1 MEAVCNAMKSI
12 RAIIPTQNPHW
23 VGDAFYVRPVFGNLA
38 FSEDLSPFLMFDYG
52 YPKEFKATKKKTW
65 SRTTSSSWL

>member
-38 FSEDLSPFLMFDYG
+38 FSEDLSPFLVFFYFDL
-52 YPKEFKATKKKTW
+52 F
-65 SRTTSSSWL
+65 